1 MVNLNNTKKRHSDNF
16 EAAASKKQ
24 GDDTMS
30 NEDEFDDTPEMEKET
45 KISIPLI
52 Q

>member
-30 NEDEFDDTPEMEKET
+30 DEDEFDDTPEMEKET
-45 KISIPLI
+45 KISIPSI